1 MNNGFASNYFTI
13 ERGVRQG
20 DPFSP
25 LLFILRSE
33 VPACSIRQNENI
45 QGIKTGKEEEVK
57 VALFVDDL
65 SCFVKKASSYE
76 QLASSLEN
84 FAAVSGVKVNSE
96 KTEFF
101 CVGLKKLDF
110 FPREFKTSL
119 KILGVHFSYSQLLR
133 KKDNFEGI
141 LKFVKKTLT
150 MWKWRGLTLLGKIQ
164 IVKSFA
170 TPKFM
175 SKAALIYVSRD
186 LIQAV
191 NKELYDFIWNG
202 KDKVKPSALMNDI
215 EDGGLKMLDVE
226 CMMKAQRI
234 MCLKKYIEGYASPW
248 KILLDYYLGDV
259 GGKFILKCKFD
270 TCKLPVSLA
279 VFYKDCFD
287 AWSLLIK
294 TDVVTYGDIMNQV
307 IWNNK
312 KILSQGKSIYQPLFQ
327 LRLLLKPNGKINIQ
341 VFWVN
346 GQKYTLCLF
355 RFLWMQN

>member
-65 SCFVKKASSYE
+65 SCFVKKACSYE

-119 KILGVHFSYSQLLR
+119 KILGVRFSYNQLLR

-150 MWKWRGLTLLGKIQ
+150 MWKWRGLTLGENSNSQVFRHSKIY
-164 IVKSFA
+164 VKSSSYLCFQGSYSSC
-170 TPKFM
+170 K
-175 SKAALIYVSRD
+175 
-186 LIQAV
+186 
-191 NKELYDFIWNG
+191 
-202 KDKVKPSALMNDI
+202 
-215 EDGGLKMLDVE
+215 
-226 CMMKAQRI
+226 QRI
-234 MCLKKYIEGYASPW
+234 
-248 KILLDYYLGDV
+248 V
-259 GGKFILKCKFD
+259 
-270 TCKLPVSLA
+270 
-279 VFYKDCFD
+279 
-287 AWSLLIK
+287 
-294 TDVVTYGDIMNQV
+294 
-307 IWNNK
+307 
-312 KILSQGKSIYQPLFQ
+312 
-327 LRLLLKPNGKINIQ
+327 
-341 VFWVN
+341 
-346 GQKYTLCLF
+346 
-355 RFLWMQN
+355 RFHLEWQRQS